1 MNQKGF
7 MQITPI
13 FYIEIQSLYCIL
25 LYLVLYRVVKMKSK
39 QNEKFFM
46 KEKKQERKIMDLHNK
61 VKLKGLTGYKKP
73 TT

>member
-1 MNQKGF
+1 

-39 QNEKFFM
+39 QKEKFFM